1 MRWRSACICVL
12 SLVALVGCAE
22 TYRRG
27 GRADRA
33 AHKDTQ
39 ERLEPGECT
48 EELYKRY
55 CVPDE
60 ESAACLKYCGE

>member
-1 MRWRSACICVL
+1 VL
-12 SLVALVGCAE
+12 WLVALVGCAE

-39 ERLEPGECT
+39 ERLDPSECT
-48 EELYKRY
+48 QKIYDEFCRD
-55 CVPDE
+55 DE
-60 ESAACLKYCGE
+60 ESEECLKYCGD